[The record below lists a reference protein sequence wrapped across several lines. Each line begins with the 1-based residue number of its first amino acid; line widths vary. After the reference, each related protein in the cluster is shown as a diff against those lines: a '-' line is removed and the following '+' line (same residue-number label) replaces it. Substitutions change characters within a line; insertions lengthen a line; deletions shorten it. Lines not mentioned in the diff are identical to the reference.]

1 MSWKTHRVIF
11 YPRSFLALLL
21 GGFTLV
27 ILPLVGALAYSA
39 WNTESLASKSRTAVF
54 NASQAARAS
63 RSLVDRIAAIERVAQ
78 QIALLDD
85 PALEVDYAHV
95 HRSFKQLA
103 GEIAQLPLDDAQ
115 AHALNFTV
123 EREQS
128 LYDLLTAA
136 PRPKLDAR
144 EVGMRID
151 ALIDSARDVL
161 AINNR
166 VVDREVERLRVSA
179 EHVQR
184 NIILLLIFSTATA
197 LAIALALTRYIARP
211 IGEIDAAIRQLGG
224 ADFSQPIS
232 VRGPE
237 DLRYLGRRL
246 DWLRRRLEEFETQK
260 NRFLRH
266 VSHELK
272 TPLTALREGAELLND
287 QVAGPLAPPQRQ
299 VVGIMRDNS
308 VKLQRL
314 IEELLDYQ
322 RALHAAASL
331 QVRSIPLEA
340 LVQEAV
346 KAHELAAQAK
356 GLRLA
361 IEAEPAT
368 VEADP
373 EKLRSIVDNLVSNA
387 VKFTPPGGMVTVSAR
402 VGTGKSAGEAIIE
415 VLDTGPGVPPEER
428 DSIFNL
434 FFRGRRTESTA
445 AGATG
450 RVKGTGLGL
459 AIARELVEAHGG
471 QIAVLGGEAGGHFRV
486 TLPRRSARAL
496 ADAA

>member
-1 MSWKTHRVIF
+1 MPAATRAFF
-11 YPRSFLALLL
+11 YPRSFLGLLL
-21 GGFTLV
+21 AGFTLV

-39 WNTESLASKSRTAVF
+39 WNTERLAGKSRTAVF

-63 RSLVDRIAAIERVAQ
+63 RSLVDRIAAVERVAQ
-78 QIALLDD
+78 QMALLNDAGLAD
-85 PALEVDYAHV
+85 DYARV

-103 GEIAQLPLDDAQ
+103 DEIAQLPLDEAQ
-115 AHALNFTV
+115 SMALNTTIDH
-123 EREQS
+123 EQR
-128 LYDLLTAA
+128 LYELLTKGA
-136 PRPKLDAR
+136 RPKLDAQA
-144 EVGMRID
+144 VGSLID

-179 EHVQR
+179 EMVQR
-184 NIILLLIFSTATA
+184 NIILLLIFSTAVA

-211 IGEIDAAIRQLGG
+211 IIEIDGAIRQLGG

-246 DWLRRRLEEFETQK
+246 DWLRRRLDEFETQK

-308 VKLQRL
+308 IKLQRL

-331 QVRSIPLEA
+331 EVKPVMLDN

-346 KAHELAAQAK
+346 QAHELAAQAK
-356 GLRLA
+356 DLRLV
-361 IEAEPAT
+361 IEAQSAM

-373 EKLRSIVDNLVSNA
+373 EKLRSIIDNLVSNA
-387 VKFTPPGGMVTVSAR
+387 VKFTPSGGVITVTARAVS
-402 VGTGKSAGEAIIE
+402 GEAIIE
-415 VLDTGPGVPPEER
+415 VQDTGPGVPPEEHE
-428 DSIFNL
+428 SIFNL
-434 FFRGRRTESTA
+434 FFRGRTKADGSPV
-445 AGATG
+445 
-450 RVKGTGLGL
+450 RVKGSGLGL

-471 QIAVLGGEAGGHFRV
+471 QIAVVAGGNGGHFRV